1 MESKVLDE
9 IVGSW
14 VAMREDKDWIIFTQD
29 DMKALILEQIDEL
42 AKEVYEYAED
52 CMPIYK

>member
-14 VAMREDKDWIIFTQD
+14 VAMREDKDWLIFTQE
-29 DMKALILEQIDEL
+29 DMKQIILDNIEEL
-42 AKEVYEYAED
+42 SKEVYEYAED
-52 CMPIYK
+52 CR